1 MADYGMCYNG
11 SGYKDETAYKAI
23 MGAAKPGD
31 VWTEG
36 EKLVL
41 ILKNQGAFCNVLMLR
56 EEQVHS
62 RMIEIISGKRFFTDP
77 AMVKFTFCER
87 LGQFVQKL
95 PRDEFARVIEEVTTA
110 LDFAVKPKSMR
121 EMCHELLDEIL
132 DRAGAGE

>member
-11 SGYKDETAYKAI
+11 SGYRDETAYKAI

-31 VWTEG
+31 IWTEG

-56 EEQVHS
+56 EEQTHS
-62 RMIEIISGKRFFTDP
+62 RMIEIISGKRFYTDP

-87 LGQFVQKL
+87 LGQYVQRL
-95 PRDEFARVIEEVTTA
+95 PKDEIARVLEEVSTA
-110 LDFAVKPKSMR
+110 LDFAIKPKSKR
-121 EMCHELLDEIL
+121 EACHALLDEIL
-132 DRAGAGE
+132 DRTGAE

>member
-1 MADYGMCYNG
+1 MADYGMCYNV

-62 RMIEIISGKRFFTDP
+62 RMIEIISGKRFYTDP

-87 LGQFVQKL
+87 LGVFVQKL

-110 LDFAVKPKSMR
+110 LDFAVKPKNRR

-132 DRAGAGE
+132 DRAGGN

>member
-1 MADYGMCYNG
+1 MADYGVCRNG

-36 EKLVL
+36 DKLVL
-41 ILKNQGAFCNVLMLR
+41 ILRNQGAFCNVLMLR

-62 RMIEIISGKRFFTDP
+62 RMMEIVSGKVFYTDP
-77 AMVKFTFCER
+77 AMLKFTFCER

-95 PRDEFARVIEEVTTA
+95 PRDVFARVLDEVANA
-110 LDFAVKPKSMR
+110 LNFEAVKPKNKR
-121 EMCHELLDEIL
+121 EMCHELLDKIL
-132 DRAGAGE
+132 DKGGI